1 MTNERDIDLV
11 LVTGAGA
18 SCAFGVNGTSLP
30 LMATWSD
37 HLVRKLR
44 EAPNGYLAATGL
56 AERMQAEQF
65 ERRLGDFLRSVDAFK
80 SIHPLL
86 GPITAIERNLCP
98 QANDDEWSHW
108 HEALSFQLDQIVGVI
123 YSSLY
128 EMFGAPKF
136 DPILVEQA
144 YSSLLTTLGVG
155 VGSRWVYA
163 TTNYDT
169 IGETAIAALGG
180 LPDVG
185 EVQMP
190 PGHSERPI
198 RVDGLLG
205 GMPRYVPVLH
215 LHGRVEW
222 FRQPRMGLRSTPV
235 ARYDPQFGIPVVM
248 LPDLEKS
255 YDGDPTITSL
265 WQEFAAA
272 LSRAKRV
279 LVLGHSLHDAAL
291 LGALRENVELSR
303 VAVTYLPQSSDAHE
317 LRERIASELPLALAL
332 PFRFEANIAFES
344 QPLTQWLAATAQP

>member
-1 MTNERDIDLV
+1 MADERDIDLV

-44 EAPNGYLAATGL
+44 EAPMGYLAATGL
-56 AERMQAEQF
+56 ADGMQAEQF

-80 SIHPLL
+80 SIDPLL
-86 GPITAIERNLCP
+86 GPITAIDSNLRP
-98 QANDDEWSHW
+98 QANDADWRHW
-108 HEALSFQLDQIVGVI
+108 HEALSFQLDQIVAVI
-123 YSSLY
+123 HKSLY

-136 DPILVEQA
+136 DPGLVQQA
-144 YSSLLTTLGVG
+144 YGSLLTTLGIG

-169 IGETAIAALGG
+169 IGEAAIAALDG

-222 FRQPRMGLRSTPV
+222 FRRPGMGLRSTPV
-235 ARYDPQFGIPVVM
+235 ERYDPQFGTPVVM

-255 YDGDPTITSL
+255 YEGDPTIASL
-265 WQEFAAA
+265 WREFVAA

-291 LGALRENVELSR
+291 LKALRENIELSR
-303 VAVTYLPQSSDAHE
+303 VAVTYLPQSPDEHP
-317 LRERIASELPLALAL
+317 LRERIAKELPVALAL
-332 PFRFEANIAFES
+332 PFRFEANIEFTS
-344 QPLTQWLAATAQP
+344 QPLTQWLASTAQP